1 MGSPG
6 ELGRR
11 QLRLFFFD
19 SGVLNG
25 LLGNFA
31 VSFDRIGS
39 LFEHLVV
46 SQLWAAAAAHD
57 LETQVYT
64 FRTRGGLEVD
74 FVVRVRDQLWAVEAK
89 AGDQVPQRAAATL
102 LAVEGYLPKNAQLVV
117 VVPAGPPR
125 RLSSGVDILSL
136 PDLLTRM
143 MER

>member
-1 MGSPG
+1 M
-6 ELGRR
+6 
-11 QLRLFFFD
+11 
-19 SGVLNG
+19 
-25 LLGNFA
+25 
-31 VSFDRIGS
+31 
-39 LFEHLVV
+39 V